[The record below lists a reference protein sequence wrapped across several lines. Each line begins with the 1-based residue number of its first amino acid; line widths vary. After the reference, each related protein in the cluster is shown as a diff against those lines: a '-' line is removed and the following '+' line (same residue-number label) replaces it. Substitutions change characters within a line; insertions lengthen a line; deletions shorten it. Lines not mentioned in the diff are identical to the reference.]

1 MLPILTDISLHLQGE
16 WKRESKQWKTM
27 TDSKAKVVIT
37 GGSGFLGVNLAQAL
51 LKIGYEVCIISRN
64 PPKAKGSWN
73 HVRWDARSL
82 GEWANELNDATAI
95 VNLTGKS
102 VDCIKSPD
110 NCDVILRSRVESTI
124 AIGKAIRKIK
134 NPPSVWIQMST
145 AHIYGDPPELVCT
158 EDSPTGYGL
167 APFVGRAWEDAYIE
181 SVFPEMRQVIFRT
194 SFVLGRY
201 GGALRRLA
209 LLARIGLGGK
219 AGHGKQGI
227 SWLHE
232 EDMNR
237 LFIRAITD
245 VNMKGIYIATAP
257 NPVSNAEFMLQLR
270 KAIGMPVGLP
280 AMSWMVKIGGPLILK
295 TDPELALYGRYCIP
309 KRLEE
314 EGFEFKY
321 PDVGSALRN
330 IYSKK

>member
-1 MLPILTDISLHLQGE
+1 
-16 WKRESKQWKTM
+16 M

-37 GGSGFLGVNLAQAL
+37 GGSGFLGVNLAYAL

-64 PPKAKGSWN
+64 PPKEKGDWK
-73 HVRWDARSL
+73 HVKWDAHST
-82 GEWANELNDATAI
+82 GEWVSELEGAGAI
-95 VNLTGKS
+95 VNLTGRS

-110 NCDVILRSRVESTI
+110 NCDVILRSRVESTL
-124 AIGKAIRKIK
+124 AIGKALGDIN
-134 NPPSVWIQMST
+134 NPPLVWVQMST
-145 AHIYGDPPELVCT
+145 AHIYGDPPEVLCT
-158 EDSPTGYGL
+158 EDSSFGYGL
-167 APFVGRAWEDAYIE
+167 APFVGRAWENAYKE
-181 SVFPEMRQVIFRT
+181 SVLPNMRQVIFRT
-194 SFVLGRY
+194 SFVLGRS
-201 GGALRRLA
+201 GGALSRLA
-209 LLARIGLGGK
+209 FISRIGMGGK
-219 AGHGKQGI
+219 VGHGKQGI

-245 VNMKGIYIATAP
+245 ENMKGVYIATAP
-257 NPVSNAEFMLQLR
+257 NPVSNAEFMHQLR
-270 KAIGMPVGLP
+270 KAIGVPIGLP
-280 AMSWMVKIGGPLILK
+280 AMSWMVKIGAPLILK

-330 IYSKK
+330 IYSRK